1 MLVTT
6 EVALSLILVF
16 AAGLLAQTVAR
27 LQRQDPGFR
36 VDHLLIAHV
45 FIPPARYPDAD
56 AITRF
61 CDAFGERVRS
71 LTGVLDASVTT
82 GYPPSMPWQQM
93 FTIPGLPFSRTADVP
108 VTRFAAVDARY
119 LHTLGFALLSGR
131 DFKETD
137 TSTSQ
142 PVAIVN
148 EEFVRSYFSN
158 QDPIGRQIHPGPPP
172 GVPAIPLQDFGSS
185 SRNITIAGVVR
196 NFMNRGMALPPAPQI
211 FTLFRQLPGL
221 NFGFKDIVV
230 RTAAN
235 PESIAPAVARELKS
249 LDAEIPLGEIRSME
263 TQMSS
268 QTADTRFTTVLL
280 GLFAGLGIMLAVIGA
295 YGVVA
300 YLVAQRTQELGV
312 RLALGA
318 ASTDILW
325 LVLRYGL
332 FIGLAGVA
340 LGLAGA
346 MVAGRFLAGF
356 LYGVSASNPF
366 TLLGA
371 AVLLLLVV
379 AVASAVP
386 ARRAMRIDPVQA
398 LRGE

>member
-1 MLVTT
+1 M
-6 EVALSLILVF
+6 
-16 AAGLLAQTVAR
+16 
-27 LQRQDPGFR
+27 
-36 VDHLLIAHV
+36 
-45 FIPPARYPDAD
+45 
-56 AITRF
+56 
-61 CDAFGERVRS
+61 
-71 LTGVLDASVTT
+71 
-82 GYPPSMPWQQM
+82 
-93 FTIPGLPFSRTADVP
+93 
-108 VTRFAAVDARY
+108 TRFAAVDARY
-119 LHTLGFALLSGR
+119 LRTMGFRLLSGR
-131 DFKETD
+131 DFSDTD

-148 EEFVRSYFSN
+148 EEFVRRYFSN
-158 QDPIGRQIHPGPPP
+158 QDPIARQIHPGPPA

-185 SRNITIAGVVR
+185 SRNITIVGVVR
-196 NFMNRGMALPPAPQI
+196 NFMNHGMALPPAPQI

-230 RTAAN
+230 RTATN
-235 PESIAPAVARELKS
+235 PENIAPAVARELKS
-249 LDAEIPLGEIRSME
+249 LDADIPLGEIRSME
-263 TQMSS
+263 THMSS

-280 GLFAGLGIMLAVIGA
+280 GLFAGLGIILAVIGA

-318 ASTDILW
+318 GSTDILW

-332 FIGLAGVA
+332 FIGLGGVA
-340 LGLAGA
+340 LGLTGA
-346 MVAGRFLAGF
+346 MAARRLLARFV
-356 LYGVSASNPF
+356 YGVSVSDPF
-366 TLLGA
+366 TLWGS

-379 AVASAVP
+379 VVASAVP